1 MKLIDKASDEISVR
15 RQCELLDVCRSTVY
29 YQPEIVQVPTLT
41 DHALMNLIDA
51 QYTKSPFYGSRKM
64 AEQLSFDAGL
74 EINRKRIQRLMRA
87 MAITA
92 IYPKPNT
99 SRPSK
104 EHRIYPY
111 LLTGLTISKPNMVW
125 STDIT
130 YIRLK
135 HGFAYLTAIIDWYS
149 RKVLAWRLSNTMDSS
164 FCIEALEEACE
175 NYGIPEYFNS
185 DQGAQFTS
193 EEFTQQ
199 LKKRGVK
206 ISMDG
211 KGRAIDNIF
220 TERLWRTIKYENVF
234 LRGYQSMMEARIGL
248 QEYLDF
254 YNRERI
260 HASLGYRTPDTAYFT
275 NEEIAHITVGTY
287 PLKKAA

>member
-1 MKLIDKASDEISVR
+1 
-15 RQCELLDVCRSTVY
+15 
-29 YQPEIVQVPTLT
+29 
-41 DHALMNLIDA
+41 MNLIDT

-64 AEQLSFDAGL
+64 AKQLSLDAGL
-74 EINRKRIQRLMRA
+74 KINRKRVQRLMRA

-104 EHRIYPY
+104 EHRVYPY
-111 LLTGLTISKPNMVW
+111 LLTGLVISKPNIVW
-125 STDIT
+125 SIDIT
-130 YIRLK
+130 YIKLK
-135 HGFAYLTAIIDWYS
+135 QGFAYLTAIIDWYS

-164 FCIEALEEACE
+164 FCIEALEEAFE
-175 NYGIPEYFNS
+175 NHGIPEYFNS

-199 LKKRGVK
+199 LKMRGIK

-220 TERLWRTIKYENVF
+220 IERLWRTIKYENVF
-234 LRGYQSMMEARIGL
+234 PCGYQSMIEARAGL
-248 QEYLDF
+248 KKYLDF
-254 YNRERI
+254 YNSERI
-260 HASLGYRTPDTAYFT
+260 HASLGYRTPDSAYFT
-275 NEEIAHITVGTY
+275 NIEIPHITVGTY

>member
-1 MKLIDKASDEISVR
+1 MQTQALSDH
-15 RQCELLDVCRSTVY
+15 D
-29 YQPEIVQVPTLT
+29 
-41 DHALMNLIDA
+41 LMNLIDA

-64 AEQLSFDAGL
+64 AEQLSLDTSV
-74 EINRKRIQRLMRA
+74 EINRKRVQRLMRA

-99 SRPSK
+99 SRPKK

-149 RKVLAWRLSNTMDSS
+149 RKVLSWRLSNTMDTS
-164 FCIEALEEACE
+164 FCIEALEEAFE
-175 NYGIPEYFNS
+175 NHGIPEYFNS

-199 LKKRGVK
+199 LRMRGVK

-234 LRGYQSMMEARIGL
+234 LRGYQSMAEARLGL
-248 QEYLDF
+248 QEYLAF
-254 YNRERI
+254 YNTERI
-260 HASLGYRTPDTAYFT
+260 HASLGYRSPDSAYFT
-275 NEEIAHITVGTY
+275 NIEITHITVGTY

>member
-1 MKLIDKASDEISVR
+1 
-15 RQCELLDVCRSTVY
+15 
-29 YQPEIVQVPTLT
+29 
-41 DHALMNLIDA
+41 
-51 QYTKSPFYGSRKM
+51 M
-64 AEQLSFDAGL
+64 AEQLTLDTGL

-99 SRPSK
+99 SRPRK

-164 FCIEALEEACE
+164 FCIEALEEAFE
-175 NYGIPEYFNS
+175 SYGIPEYFNS

-193 EEFTQQ
+193 EEFTGQ
-199 LKKRGVK
+199 LRMRGVK

-211 KGRAIDNIF
+211 KGRAIDNVF

-234 LRGYQSMMEARIGL
+234 LCGYQSKEIDEVLTILRV
-248 QEYLDF
+248 
-254 YNRERI
+254 
-260 HASLGYRTPDTAYFT
+260 SL
-275 NEEIAHITVGTY
+275 H
-287 PLKKAA
+287 